1 MQILLSRHLD
11 PVFAAGAF
19 IIPTSVYFVLKVS
32 TDILT
37 LALEYVILLFLGKGR
52 REQES
57 TYVILLYLMQTQP
70 RFLTGRISS
79 LFFTCAGVVE
89 LLLDC

>member
-1 MQILLSRHLD
+1 M
-11 PVFAAGAF
+11 FAAGAF

-32 TDILT
+32 TVILLT
-37 LALEYVILLFLGKGR
+37 LALEYVILLFLGNGR

-57 TYVILLYLMQTQP
+57 TYVILLYLMQTHP

-79 LFFTCAGVVE
+79 LLFFTCAGVVE